1 MFIYRRLS
9 TIVDICPLSPHNSS
23 MRLQNPL
30 DDIFGSRTKVRIL
43 RLLFE
48 TRGMFSGRE
57 VSRLIGFSPT
67 HTISNLRELETLGL
81 VIRQRAGNTDLYQ
94 LDEQNSAVRG
104 VLTPVFRWEESLF
117 EELAGMF
124 VNKLGEELVSIRVF
138 GSTARGE
145 EKPDSD
151 VDLAL
156 VVVGIEGENAYARY
170 IFNKKVWK
178 DELESAL
185 GQSISMVRLID
196 HGKPEILAGIARD
209 GVLLYERP
217 SE

>member
-1 MFIYRRLS
+1 M
-9 TIVDICPLSPHNSS
+9 DISIDQIRVVVADWADSHREIEQVFL
-23 MRLQNPL
+23 
-30 DDIFGSRTKVRIL
+30 FGSR
-43 RLLFE
+43 
-48 TRGMFSGRE
+48 
-57 VSRLIGFSPT
+57 
-67 HTISNLRELETLGL
+67 
-81 VIRQRAGNTDLYQ
+81 
-94 LDEQNSAVRG
+94 
-104 VLTPVFRWEESLF
+104 
-117 EELAGMF
+117 
-124 VNKLGEELVSIRVF
+124 
-138 GSTARGE
+138 ARGDST
-145 EKPDSD
+145 PDSD